1 MKYTCTIPCFDLE
14 QTALSGQ
21 CFRLMPGKEPG
32 LWSVISQGKLLSI
45 RQNDSQFIF
54 ECEEGSLEYWLSY
67 FDVST
72 DYQAMIDS
80 IDPDDTYLLSAAK
93 AGAGI
98 RILRQ
103 DPWEMIITF
112 VISQQKTIPAI
123 RSLVEAL
130 CRNYGTHIERTL
142 LASSK
147 LSEAGPSPFAFPTPE
162 QLSRASL
169 DDLLAPTVEALSQ
182 ATEEELRGCGLGY
195 RAKYI
200 HRLCQDALEGSLNLD
215 LLSSQNYKEAI
226 DYLTSFYGIGKKVAN
241 CVCLFGLHHIDAF
254 PVDTWIQKILME
266 HYFDEKK
273 SRRIPKSQLFDRI
286 IEDSF
291 GCYPGYAGVMQQYIF
306 NYERNVIG
314 KNQT

>member
-1 MKYTCTIPCFDLE
+1 MKYTCTIPCLDLE

-21 CFRLMPGKEPG
+21 CFRLMPGNEPG

-45 RQNDSQFIF
+45 RQSGSSFTF
-54 ECEEGSLEYWLSY
+54 ECGEEDLAHWLSY

-72 DYQAMIDS
+72 DYQTMIDS
-80 IDPDDTYLLSAAK
+80 VNPKDAYLLSAAK
-93 AGAGI
+93 AGEGI

-123 RSLVEAL
+123 RSLVETL
-130 CRNYGTHIERTL
+130 CRNYGSPMD
-142 LASSK
+142 ASSPAHAV
-147 LSEAGPSPFAFPTPE
+147 LSDAGPSPFAFPTPK
-162 QLSRASL
+162 QLSRATL
-169 DDLLAPTVEALSQ
+169 DDLLALK
-182 ATEEELRGCGLGY
+182 LGY

-200 HRLCQDALEGSLNLD
+200 HRLCQDALEGSLNLEH
-215 LLSSQNYKEAI
+215 LSCLSYKEAM
-226 DYLTSFYGIGKKVAN
+226 DYLTGFYGIGKKVAN

-273 SRRIPKSQLFDRI
+273 YRRIPRSQLFDRI

-314 KNQT
+314 KKQA

>member
-1 MKYTCTIPCFDLE
+1 MKYTCTIPCLDLE

-32 LWSVISQGKLLSI
+32 LWSVISQGTLLSI
-45 RQNDSQFIF
+45 RQSGSLFTL
-54 ECEEGSLEYWLSY
+54 ECEETALEYWFSY
-67 FDVST
+67 FDVPA

-80 IDPDDTYLLSAAK
+80 IHPEDTYLLSAAK
-93 AGAGI
+93 AGSGI

-123 RSLVEAL
+123 RSLVETL
-130 CRNYGTHIERTL
+130 CRNYGTPIEP
-142 LASSK
+142 SSAAYSQ
-147 LSEAGPSPFAFPTPE
+147 LSSDGPSPFAFPTPE

-169 DDLLAPTVEALSQ
+169 EELLALK
-182 ATEEELRGCGLGY
+182 LGY

-200 HRLCQDALEGSLNLD
+200 HQLCQDAINGSLD
-215 LLSSQNYKEAI
+215 MDYLSSLNYEDAM
-226 DYLTSFYGIGKKVAN
+226 DFLTGFYGIGKKVAN

-266 HYFDEKK
+266 HYFNEEKYR
-273 SRRIPKSQLFDRI
+273 SIPKSRLFDRI
-286 IEDSF
+286 IKDSF

-306 NYERNVIG
+306 NYERNILG
-314 KNQT
+314 RKQA

>member
-1 MKYTCTIPCFDLE
+1 MKYTCTIPCLDLE

-32 LWSVISQGKLLSI
+32 LWSAISQGTLLSI
-45 RQNDSQFIF
+45 RQSGSLFTL
-54 ECEEGSLEYWLSY
+54 ECEETALEYWLSY
-67 FDVST
+67 FDVPA

-80 IDPDDTYLLSAAK
+80 IHPEDTYLLSAAK
-93 AGAGI
+93 AGSGI

-123 RSLVEAL
+123 RSLVETL
-130 CRNYGTHIERTL
+130 CRNYGTPIEP
-142 LASSK
+142 SSAAYSQ
-147 LSEAGPSPFAFPTPE
+147 LSSDGPSPFAFPTPE

-169 DDLLAPTVEALSQ
+169 EELLALK
-182 ATEEELRGCGLGY
+182 LGY

-200 HRLCQDALEGSLNLD
+200 HQLCQDAINGSLD
-215 LLSSQNYKEAI
+215 MDYLSSLNYEDAM
-226 DYLTSFYGIGKKVAN
+226 DFLTGFYGIGKKVAN

-266 HYFDEKK
+266 HYFNEEKYR
-273 SRRIPKSQLFDRI
+273 SIPKSRLFDRI
-286 IEDSF
+286 IKDSF

-306 NYERNVIG
+306 NYERNILG
-314 KNQT
+314 RKQA

>member
-1 MKYTCTIPCFDLE
+1 MKYTCTIPCLDLE

-21 CFRLMPGKEPG
+21 CFRLMPAKEPG

-45 RQNDSQFIF
+45 RQSGSLFTF
-54 ECEEGSLEYWLSY
+54 ECGEKDLSYWLSY

-80 IDPDDTYLLSAAK
+80 INPKDAYLLSAAK
-93 AGAGI
+93 AGEGI

-123 RSLVEAL
+123 RSLAETL
-130 CRNYGTHIERTL
+130 CRNYGTPMDD
-142 LASSK
+142 SSPAYAM
-147 LSEAGPSPFAFPTPE
+147 LSDAGPAPYAFPTPK
-162 QLSRASL
+162 QLSRATL
-169 DDLLAPTVEALSQ
+169 DDLLALK
-182 ATEEELRGCGLGY
+182 LGY

-200 HRLCQDALEGSLNLD
+200 HRLCRDALEGSLNLEH
-215 LLSSQNYKEAI
+215 LSSLSYKEAM
-226 DYLTSFYGIGKKVAN
+226 DYLTGFYGIGKKGAN

-273 SRRIPKSQLFDRI
+273 YRRIPKSQLFDRI

-306 NYERNVIG
+306 NYERNVLG
-314 KNQT
+314 KKQD

>member
-45 RQNDSQFIF
+45 RQNDSQFTF

-142 LASSK
+142 NASSK
-147 LSEAGPSPFAFPTPE
+147 LSEAGPSPFAFPAPE

-169 DDLLAPTVEALSQ
+169 DDLLALK
-182 ATEEELRGCGLGY
+182 LGY

-200 HRLCQDALEGSLNLD
+200 HRLCQDVLEGSLNLD

-226 DYLTSFYGIGKKVAN
+226 DYLTGFYGIGKKVAN

-266 HYFDEKK
+266 HYFEEKK
-273 SRRIPKSQLFDRI
+273 YRRIPKSQLFDRI

-306 NYERNVIG
+306 NYERNIIG
-314 KNQT
+314 KNQA

>member
-1 MKYTCTIPCFDLE
+1 MKYTCTIPCLDLE

-32 LWSVISQGKLLSI
+32 LWSVISQGTLLSI
-45 RQNDSQFIF
+45 RQSGSLFTL
-54 ECEEGSLEYWLSY
+54 ECEETALEYWLSY
-67 FDVST
+67 FDVPA

-80 IDPDDTYLLSAAK
+80 IHPEDTYLLSAAK
-93 AGAGI
+93 AGSGI

-123 RSLVEAL
+123 RSLVETL
-130 CRNYGTHIERTL
+130 CRNYGTPIEP
-142 LASSK
+142 SSAAYSQ
-147 LSEAGPSPFAFPTPE
+147 LSSDGPSPFAFPTPE

-169 DDLLAPTVEALSQ
+169 DELLALK
-182 ATEEELRGCGLGY
+182 LGY

-200 HRLCQDALEGSLNLD
+200 HQLCQDAINGSLD
-215 LLSSQNYKEAI
+215 MDYLSSLNYEDAM
-226 DYLTSFYGIGKKVAN
+226 DFLTGFYGIGKKVAN

-266 HYFDEKK
+266 HYFNEEKYR
-273 SRRIPKSQLFDRI
+273 SIPKSRLFDRI
-286 IEDSF
+286 IKDSF

-306 NYERNVIG
+306 NYERNILG
-314 KNQT
+314 RKQA

>member
-1 MKYTCTIPCFDLE
+1 MKYTCTIPCLDLE

-21 CFRLMPGKEPG
+21 CFRLMPGKKPG
-32 LWSVISQGKLLSI
+32 LWSAISQGTLLSI
-45 RQNDSQFIF
+45 RQSGSLFTL
-54 ECEEGSLEYWLSY
+54 ECEETALEYWLSY
-67 FDVST
+67 FDVPA

-80 IDPDDTYLLSAAK
+80 IHPEDTYLLSAAK
-93 AGAGI
+93 AGSGI

-123 RSLVEAL
+123 RSLVETL
-130 CRNYGTHIERTL
+130 CRNYGTPIEP
-142 LASSK
+142 SSAAYSQ
-147 LSEAGPSPFAFPTPE
+147 LSSDGPSPFAFPTPE

-169 DDLLAPTVEALSQ
+169 EELLALK
-182 ATEEELRGCGLGY
+182 LGY

-200 HRLCQDALEGSLNLD
+200 HQLCQDAINGSLD
-215 LLSSQNYKEAI
+215 MDYLSSLNYEDAM
-226 DYLTSFYGIGKKVAN
+226 DFLTGFYGIGKKVAN

-266 HYFDEKK
+266 HYFNEEKYR
-273 SRRIPKSQLFDRI
+273 SIPKSRLFDRI
-286 IEDSF
+286 IKDSF

-306 NYERNVIG
+306 NYERNILG
-314 KNQT
+314 RKQA

>member
-1 MKYTCTIPCFDLE
+1 MKYTCTIPCLDLE

-32 LWSVISQGKLLSI
+32 LWSVISQGTLLSI
-45 RQNDSQFIF
+45 RQSGSLFTL
-54 ECEEGSLEYWLSY
+54 ECEETALEYWLSY
-67 FDVST
+67 FDVPA

-80 IDPDDTYLLSAAK
+80 IHPEDTYLLSAAK
-93 AGAGI
+93 AGSGI

-123 RSLVEAL
+123 RSLVETL
-130 CRNYGTHIERTL
+130 CRNYGTPIEP
-142 LASSK
+142 SSAAYSQ
-147 LSEAGPSPFAFPTPE
+147 LSSDGPSPFAFPTPE

-169 DDLLAPTVEALSQ
+169 EELLALK
-182 ATEEELRGCGLGY
+182 LGY

-200 HRLCQDALEGSLNLD
+200 HQLCQDAINGSLD
-215 LLSSQNYKEAI
+215 MDYLSSLNYEDAM
-226 DYLTSFYGIGKKVAN
+226 DFLTGFYGIGKKVAN

-266 HYFDEKK
+266 HYFNEEKYR
-273 SRRIPKSQLFDRI
+273 SIPKSRLFDRI
-286 IEDSF
+286 IKDSF

-306 NYERNVIG
+306 NYERNILG
-314 KNQT
+314 RKQA

>member
-1 MKYTCTIPCFDLE
+1 MTFTYKIPCFDLK
-14 QTALSGQ
+14 QTAYSGQ
-21 CFRLMPGKEPG
+21 VFRMIPLKEIPDT
-32 LWSVISQGKLLSI
+32 WQVISQGNVCLI
-45 RQNDSQFIF
+45 RQENDTFF
-54 ECEEGSLEYWLSY
+54 LECEPELEDFWKNY
-67 FDVST
+67 FDLNT
-72 DYQAMIDS
+72 DYEKMVAAIKPEDHYLMAAAQAG
-80 IDPDDTYLLSAAK
+80 K
-93 AGAGI
+93 GI

-103 DPWEMIITF
+103 DTWEMIITF

-169 DDLLAPTVEALSQ
+169 DDLLALK
-182 ATEEELRGCGLGY
+182 LGY

-266 HYFDEKK
+266 HYFDEKNTAASPNPSCLTESSK
-273 SRRIPKSQLFDRI
+273 IPSDAIR
-286 IEDSF
+286 
-291 GCYPGYAGVMQQYIF
+291 AMQ
-306 NYERNVIG
+306 G
-314 KNQT
+314 

>member
-1 MKYTCTIPCFDLE
+1 MKYTCTIPCLDLE

-21 CFRLMPGKEPG
+21 CFRLMPGKKPG
-32 LWSVISQGKLLSI
+32 LWSAISQGTLLSI
-45 RQNDSQFIF
+45 RQSGSLFTL
-54 ECEEGSLEYWLSY
+54 ECEETALEYWLSY
-67 FDVST
+67 FDVPA

-80 IDPDDTYLLSAAK
+80 IHPEDTYLLSAAK
-93 AGAGI
+93 AGSGI

-123 RSLVEAL
+123 RSLVETL
-130 CRNYGTHIERTL
+130 CRNYGTPIEP
-142 LASSK
+142 SSAAYSQ
-147 LSEAGPSPFAFPTPE
+147 LSSDGPSPFAFPTPE

-169 DDLLAPTVEALSQ
+169 DELLALK
-182 ATEEELRGCGLGY
+182 LGY

-200 HRLCQDALEGSLNLD
+200 HQLCQDAINGSLD
-215 LLSSQNYKEAI
+215 MDYLSSLNYEDAM
-226 DYLTSFYGIGKKVAN
+226 DFLTGFYGIGKKVAN

-266 HYFDEKK
+266 HYFNEEKYR
-273 SRRIPKSQLFDRI
+273 SIPKSRLFDRI
-286 IEDSF
+286 IKDSF

-306 NYERNVIG
+306 NYERNILG
-314 KNQT
+314 RKQA

>member
-32 LWSVISQGKLLSI
+32 LWFVISQGKLLSI
-45 RQNDSQFIF
+45 RQNDSQFTF

-169 DDLLAPTVEALSQ
+169 DDLLALK
-182 ATEEELRGCGLGY
+182 LGY

-200 HRLCQDALEGSLNLD
+200 AVTARTIASGQISLEKIYDMRYPQAKKELMKLCGVGE
-215 LLSSQNYKEAI
+215 
-226 DYLTSFYGIGKKVAN
+226 KVAE
-241 CVCLFGLHHIDAF
+241 CICLFALHHMDAF
-254 PVDTWIQKILME
+254 PIDTHIRQVMDV
-266 HYFDEKK
+266 HYKRGFPN
-273 SRRIPKSQLFDRI
+273 RRYRGMRGI
-286 IEDSF
+286 
-291 GCYPGYAGVMQQYIF
+291 MQQYIF
-306 NYERNVIG
+306 YYDLYS
-314 KNQT
+314 